1 MIGLAPGRQRYTL
14 LTNAAGGVLD
24 DLMVSNQGDHL
35 VLVVNAAC
43 KEADEAHLRAHLSG
57 ACDIERLAD
66 RALVALQG
74 PQAEAALARLAPEVH
89 AFRFMD
95 ARTIALDGRGLP
107 HEPFRLYR

>member
-14 LTNAAGGVLD
+14 FTNTAGGVLD
-24 DLMVSNQGDHL
+24 DLMVSNQRDHL

-43 KEADEAHLRAHLSG
+43 KEADEAHLRAHLSS

-74 PQAEAALARLAPEVH
+74 PLAEAALAQFARRSAP
-89 AFRFMD
+89 
-95 ARTIALDGRGLP
+95 
-107 HEPFRLYR
+107 